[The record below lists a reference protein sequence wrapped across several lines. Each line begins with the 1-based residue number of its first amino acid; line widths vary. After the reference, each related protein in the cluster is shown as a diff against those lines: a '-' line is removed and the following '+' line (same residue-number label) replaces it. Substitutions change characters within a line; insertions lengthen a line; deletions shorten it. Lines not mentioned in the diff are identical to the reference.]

1 MQLEQTLD
9 WAGKTDTWHMPWEY
23 PIEARLPVQF
33 GGATMLTLSGRKALT
48 TSTVE
53 FMDL

>member
-1 MQLEQTLD
+1 
-9 WAGKTDTWHMPWEY
+9 MPWEY

-33 GGATMLTLSGRKALT
+33 GGATMLALNGRKALT
-48 TSTVE
+48 ASIVE

>member
-1 MQLEQTLD
+1 
-9 WAGKTDTWHMPWEY
+9 MPWEY

-33 GGATMLTLSGRKALT
+33 GGATMLTLNGRKTHTA
-48 TSTVE
+48 STVE